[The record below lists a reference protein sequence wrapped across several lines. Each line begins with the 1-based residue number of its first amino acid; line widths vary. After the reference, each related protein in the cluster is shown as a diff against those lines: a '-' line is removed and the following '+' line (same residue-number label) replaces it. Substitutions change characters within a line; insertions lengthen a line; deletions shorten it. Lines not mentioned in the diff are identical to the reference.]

1 MIHEYIVMLNKP
13 IKSTLILPL
22 SDMGI
27 TSNKAAKIILINRGE
42 FKQKQLKRVL

>member
-13 IKSTLILPL
+13 IKSTPILPL

-27 TSNKAAKIILINRGE
+27 TSNNADKILLINKDE
-42 FKQKQLKRVL
+42 FK

>member
-22 SDMGI
+22 SYMGI
-27 TSNKAAKIILINRGE
+27 TSNNADKIVLINKDE
-42 FKQKQLKRVL
+42 FK